1 MMSRR
6 ANRYEGCVCCS
17 GLESVYCT
25 RACAGS
31 VKRCIEGLRHDICV
45 LIQSSAPV
53 EAEDVDV
60 IDVGTG
66 MDRLEKL
73 TIHSR
78 RVEINDRNAC

>member
-6 ANRYEGCVCCS
+6 ANRYEGCVCRA
-17 GLESVYCT
+17 GLKSVYCN

-53 EAEDVDV
+53 EAEHMNV
-60 IDVGTG
+60 IDVSTS
-66 MDRLEKL
+66 MDRLEKV
-73 TIHSR
+73 TVHSGR
-78 RVEINDRNAC
+78 DEINDRNDG